1 MKSTIILS
9 ALSLASLGS
18 AAVHGERGLGL
29 QRHQALHSS
38 SSSKG
43 STVTVKATSSSIK
56 TSTRPTTS
64 VKSSTSSVKTSS
76 KSSSKVSSSS
86 KISSSS
92 KVSSSSKASS
102 SVKVSSSSKAVSSS
116 VKSASKCSASAK
128 ASTTLTKR
136 ATASSTTL
144 SLAWKAGLSGYP
156 GIETLDMFKQ
166 QWVPYISWY
175 SNYEPVAPNIQ
186 ASDHTVVGAPMLWG
200 KGDQC
205 LTNNPDGPVDKW
217 RLGNFTEYVT
227 SGETNPNVFFGFY
240 EPDCDCPSSSHITD
254 VNVGVQK
261 WNELIKPLR
270 NRGIALGSP
279 PMCTQL
285 DQSWLTNFAAQGVT
299 WDITSIHVNKPTVAE
314 GIKVVEYYVSKFGK
328 PVWVSEFTCVNDQN
342 WSSCGDQATVN
353 AFIDGMVKYFEG
365 NDMVLAYGANNGEG
379 VPGVWNLMTSSWPPQ
394 LTATGLHYQSVLKT
408 LASQQC

>member
-1 MKSTIILS
+1 ASSKSSSKVSSKSTS
-9 ALSLASLGS
+9 K
-18 AAVHGERGLGL
+18 V
-29 QRHQALHSS
+29 S
-38 SSSKG
+38 SSSK
-43 STVTVKATSSSIK
+43 V
-56 TSTRPTTS
+56 
-64 VKSSTSSVKTSS
+64 SS

-86 KISSSS
+86 KPASSSTKPVSKSSSS
-92 KVSSSSKASS
+92 TKP
-102 SVKVSSSSKAVSSS
+102 
-116 VKSASKCSASAK
+116 
-128 ASTTLTKR
+128 ASTKA
-136 ATASSTTL
+136 ATATPSTM
-144 SLAWKAGLSGYP
+144 SLAFKAGLSGYP
-156 GIETLDMFKQ
+156 GIETLDLFSQ

-175 SNYEPVAPNIQ
+175 SNYEPVAPNIN
-186 ASDHTVVGAPMLWG
+186 ASTHTVVGAPMLWG

-227 SGETNPNVFFGFY
+227 SGETHPDVFFGFY

-299 WDITSIHVNKPTVAE
+299 WDVTSIHVNKPTVAE
-314 GIKVVEYYVSKFGK
+314 GIKVVEYYASKFGK

-353 AFIDGMVKYFEG
+353 AFIDGMVQYFEG
-365 NDMVLAYGANNGEG
+365 NDNVIAYGANNGEG

-394 LTATGLHYQSVLKT
+394 LTATGQHYQSVLKS
-408 LASQQC
+408 LASKNTKC

>member
-1 MKSTIILS
+1 M
-9 ALSLASLGS
+9 SLAF
-18 AAVHGERGLGL
+18 
-29 QRHQALHSS
+29 
-38 SSSKG
+38 
-43 STVTVKATSSSIK
+43 
-56 TSTRPTTS
+56 
-64 VKSSTSSVKTSS
+64 
-76 KSSSKVSSSS
+76 
-86 KISSSS
+86 
-92 KVSSSSKASS
+92 
-102 SVKVSSSSKAVSSS
+102 
-116 VKSASKCSASAK
+116 
-128 ASTTLTKR
+128 
-136 ATASSTTL
+136 
-144 SLAWKAGLSGYP
+144 KAGLSGYP
-156 GIETLDMFKQ
+156 GIETLDLFNQ

-175 SNYEPVAPNIQ
+175 SNYEPVAPNIK
-186 ASDHTVVGAPMLWG
+186 ASTHTVVGAPMLWG

-227 SGETNPNVFFGFY
+227 SGETHPDVFFGFY

-254 VNVGVQK
+254 VSVGVQK

-328 PVWVSEFTCVNDQN
+328 PVWVSEFTCVNDKN
-342 WSSCGDQATVN
+342 WSSCGDQSTVN

-365 NDMVLAYGANNGEG
+365 NDMVIAYGANNGEG

-394 LTATGLHYQSVLKT
+394 LTATGQHYQSVLKA
-408 LASQQC
+408 LASQNTKC

>member
-1 MKSTIILS
+1 MKSTILLS
-9 ALSLASLGS
+9 AFSLASLGS
-18 AAVHGERGLGL
+18 AAAHGEHGFGL

-38 SSSKG
+38 SSSKA
-43 STVTVKATSSSIK
+43 STATVKASSSSMK
-56 TSTRPTTS
+56 TSTRSTAS
-64 VKSSTSSVKTSS
+64 SIKSSSKASTSSVKSSS
-76 KSSSKVSSSS
+76 KSSTKVSSSI
-86 KISSSS
+86 KAASSSS
-92 KVSSSSKASS
+92 KPVSKSSSSIKSSTQTVSTKAATST
-102 SVKVSSSSKAVSSS
+102 
-116 VKSASKCSASAK
+116 
-128 ASTTLTKR
+128 ASTM
-136 ATASSTTL
+136 
-144 SLAWKAGLSGYP
+144 SLAFKAGLSGYP
-156 GIETLDMFKQ
+156 GIETLDLFNQ

-175 SNYEPVAPNIQ
+175 SNYEPVAPNIN
-186 ASDHTVVGAPMLWG
+186 ASTHTVVGAPMLWG

-227 SGETNPNVFFGFY
+227 SGETHPDVFFGFY

-270 NRGIALGSP
+270 SRGIALGSP

-314 GIKVVEYYVSKFGK
+314 GIKVVEYYVQKFGK

-394 LTATGLHYQSVLKT
+394 LTATGQHYQSVLKS
-408 LASQQC
+408 LASSQKC